1 MSDEEEP
8 RREEEPR
15 SYGPVHYALAIVL
28 VVFVGVSTVVAEALA
43 PQEFPPVGLGW
54 LAFAILVALV
64 IVTFIATIIVVKFCE
79 EIVASILR
87 RSQRRP
93 VSEWKDRLFRIA
105 VFGLVP
111 AVAAF
116 VIWLLVDPGKL
127 VKESPVGGL
136 DLAGYCQSYRYAA
149 NSEEFCSSEIP
160 LNEACDWEYEAPGH
174 HMEMPS
180 GPLSGLC
187 YNSNGERVGGIDNMQ
202 GFCQARFDKSVN
214 VEAVVKGET
223 WTCQT
228 PIDKELA
235 CSWRYQRGDLDVRKD
250 QDSGLWTCYQ

>member
-1 MSDEEEP
+1 MTNGE
-8 RREEEPR
+8 RPR
-15 SYGPVHYALAIVL
+15 SYGPAHYALAVVL

-54 LAFAILVALV
+54 LAFAILVVLV
-64 IVTFIATIIVVKFCE
+64 TVTFIITIIVVKFCE
-79 EIVASILR
+79 NIVDSILNR
-87 RSQRRP
+87 GEGGP
-93 VSEWKDRLFRIA
+93 VSERKGLLFRIA

-111 AVAAF
+111 AAAAVA
-116 VIWLLVDPGKL
+116 IWLLVDPGKL

-136 DLAGYCQSYRYAA
+136 DLAGYCQSYKYTA
-149 NSEEFCSSEIP
+149 NSEDLCSSEIP
-160 LNEACDWEYEAPGH
+160 LNEACDWEYGEPGH
-174 HMEMPS
+174 RMEMKS
-180 GPLSGLC
+180 GPVSGLC
-187 YNSNGERVGGIDNMQ
+187 HNSEGEPVGGIDDMQ
-202 GFCQARFDKSVN
+202 GFCQARFDKTVN